1 MKLGKLHHVA
11 IIGSDYQK
19 SKDFYVDR
27 LGLTLIRENYR
38 PEKQDWKLDLQ
49 AGDSEIELFIVKD
62 PPERV
67 TDPEACGLRHLAFR
81 VDSVEQTVRELQERG
96 ILSEPVRVDPY
107 TGGRFTFFRD
117 PDELPIEIHE

>member
-117 PDELPIEIHE
+117 PDELPIEIHD